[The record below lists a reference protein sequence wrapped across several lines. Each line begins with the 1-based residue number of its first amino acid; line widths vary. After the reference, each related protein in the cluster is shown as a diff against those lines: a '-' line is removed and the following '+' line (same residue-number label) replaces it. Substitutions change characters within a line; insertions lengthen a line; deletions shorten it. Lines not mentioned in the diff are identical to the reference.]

1 MLEFAKP
8 IPVLTPIGPG
18 MALYAVNS
26 GTFANDVWTVVLNT
40 GKVRHFRTDQ
50 VRVEKNDTFN
60 INPYVSTDSEQ
71 SV

>member
-1 MLEFAKP
+1 MLEFARP
-8 IPVLTPIGPG
+8 IPVLTQLGPG
-18 MALYAVNS
+18 MAIYVTNS

-60 INPYVSTDSEQ
+60 INPYVSSDSEQ
-71 SV
+71 PV